1 MTTTAAE
8 RVLRRLRA
16 AIQAGRFDGTARLSE
31 VGLSR
36 RFRVSRAPV
45 REALRQLA
53 AEGLVTLTPRVGAVV
68 TRPSPQDFEEIFS
81 LRYALEGL
89 AVRTLA
95 RTCTGEDRRA
105 LERVLGHMRRTL
117 GRGDVPGYAR
127 WARQFHHLVVERSG
141 NRRLVRIYR
150 TLHAQIDRFRRRS
163 LRDREALWRSYRD
176 HLAIARAVARGDAE
190 GAERCLRNHLAH
202 VADAVAGRA
211 LTARL
216 GQWRA

>member
-1 MTTTAAE
+1 
-8 RVLRRLRA
+8 
-16 AIQAGRFDGTARLSE
+16 
-31 VGLSR
+31 
-36 RFRVSRAPV
+36 V

-68 TRPSPQDFEEIFS
+68 ARPSAEDVEEIFS

-95 RTCTGEDRRA
+95 RTATPEDRRA
-105 LERVLGHMRRTL
+105 LERVLAHMRRAL
-117 GRGDVPGYAR
+117 GRGDAGGYAR

-150 TLHAQIDRFRRRS
+150 TLHAQIHRFRRRS
-163 LRDREALWRSYRD
+163 LGDRRALWRSYRD

-190 GAERCLRNHLAH
+190 GAERRLRDHLTH
-202 VADAVAGRA
+202 VADALVGRA
-211 LTARL
+211 VAVRL